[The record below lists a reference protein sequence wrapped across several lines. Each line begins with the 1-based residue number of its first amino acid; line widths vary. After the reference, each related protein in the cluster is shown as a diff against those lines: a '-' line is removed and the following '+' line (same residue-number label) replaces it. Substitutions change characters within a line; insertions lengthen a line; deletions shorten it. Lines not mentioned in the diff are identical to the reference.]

1 MQFLGRISMSI
12 YLVHVPTILWIN
24 CAIIGPFPM
33 SIKPAEI
40 NLPLWAIPI
49 HILISVILGIV
60 LTLYIEEPAR
70 KKLNKWWKIKKM

>member
-1 MQFLGRISMSI
+1 
-12 YLVHVPTILWIN
+12 
-24 CAIIGPFPM
+24 M

-49 HILISVILGIV
+49 HISISVILGII

-70 KKLNKWWKIKKM
+70 KKLNQRWKIKKI